1 MITEAEPAKGEQ
13 AQEIHGVVFTEAASS
28 ADAVH
33 VRLPVHRDVQVDN
46 QIHFL
51 SVDSTRRLEKSDE
64 RRRQVTEY
72 AKHILKQIQHIFGV
86 TAHVVLLAVTIHHRA
101 PTIFQPVHSIAC
113 KILHWHQEN

>member
-1 MITEAEPAKGEQ
+1 MIIKAEPAKGEQ
-13 AQEIHGVVFTEAASS
+13 AQEIHGAVFTEASGS

-46 QIHFL
+46 QIHFF

-72 AKHILKQIQHIFGV
+72 AEQILK
-86 TAHVVLLAVTIHHRA
+86 
-101 PTIFQPVHSIAC
+101 
-113 KILHWHQEN
+113 